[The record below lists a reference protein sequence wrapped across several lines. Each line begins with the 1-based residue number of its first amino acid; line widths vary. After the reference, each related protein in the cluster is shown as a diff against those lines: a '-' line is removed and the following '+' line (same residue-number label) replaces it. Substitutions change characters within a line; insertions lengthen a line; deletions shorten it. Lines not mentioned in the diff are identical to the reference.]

1 MKVKIKR
8 KQLQQKTTATASK
21 NEAIDND
28 NNDLMDSSW
37 WKSLARGV
45 ISEMEKDGIIKKGLF
60 SDDDF
65 EVGDEDELIQEFEVG
80 CNDDEVYQRA
90 KKIQA
95 LDKAIVKRQKVLK
108 HLDKVI
114 KQKGCK
120 QPSNDELLAYCNK
133 IILVGKGKA
142 LDTKK

>member
-8 KQLQQKTTATASK
+8 KINT
-21 NEAIDND
+21 NEEIDND
-28 NNDLMDSSW
+28 DKDVMDSSW

-60 SDDDF
+60 SDDDL